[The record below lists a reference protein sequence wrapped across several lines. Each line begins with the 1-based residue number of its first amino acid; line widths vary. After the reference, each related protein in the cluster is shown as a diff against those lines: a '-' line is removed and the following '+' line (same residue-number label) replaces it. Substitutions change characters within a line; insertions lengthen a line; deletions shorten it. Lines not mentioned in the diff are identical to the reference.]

1 MPFKPSAVTPLSA
14 PRVRSVN
21 VGTARPM
28 LASGRRVLSAIG
40 KQAVSGP
47 VAVGRLGLA
56 GDEQADLSVHGG
68 LDKAVY
74 AYPAEHAA
82 FWQARRRE
90 HGVSLFDEALP
101 GGFVGENLSLEGLL
115 EPQVWIGDEL
125 HFPGCVLRVTAPREP
140 CYKFNAVMGYNQAA
154 RDMVQAL
161 CSGFYLAVDVPGTI
175 AAGQTFTL
183 VPGRRALGIPQAFA
197 AKRIKHLR

>member
-1 MPFKPSAVTPLSA
+1 M
-14 PRVRSVN
+14 RSVN
-21 VGTARPM
+21 VGIARPLM
-28 LASGRRVLSAIG
+28 AGGRRVLSGIG
-40 KQAVSGP
+40 KQAVAGP

-56 GDEQADLSVHGG
+56 GDEQADLSAHGG

-101 GGFVGENLSLEGLL
+101 PGFFGENFTLEGLL
-115 EPQVWIGDEL
+115 EPQVWVGDEL
-125 HFPGCVLRVTAPREP
+125 HFPTCVLRVTAPREP
-140 CYKFNAVMGYNQAA
+140 CFKFNAVMGYPQAA
-154 RDMVQAL
+154 RDMVLAG
-161 CSGFYLAVDVPGTI
+161 CCGFYLAVDQPGTI
-175 AAGQTFTL
+175 AAGQAFTL
-183 VPGRRALGIPQAFA
+183 VPGRRALGIPQTFA

>member
-1 MPFKPSAVTPLSA
+1 MNPDAVTCRL
-14 PRVRSVN
+14 RSVN
-21 VGTARPM
+21 VGAARPL
-28 LASGRRVLSAIG
+28 LAGGRRFLSGIG
-40 KQAVSGP
+40 KQAVTGP

-90 HGVSLFDEALP
+90 HGVSLFDELLP
-101 GGFVGENLSLEGLL
+101 PGFVGENLSLEGML
-115 EPQVWIGDEL
+115 EPQVWVGDEL
-125 HFPGCVLRVTAPREP
+125 HFPACVLRVTAPREP
-140 CYKFNAVMGYNQAA
+140 CFKFNAVMGYAQAA
-154 RDMVQAL
+154 RDMSLAG
-161 CSGFYLAVDVPGTI
+161 CCGFYLAVDVPGSI

-197 AKRIKHLR
+197 AKRVKHLR

>member
-1 MPFKPSAVTPLSA
+1 VKDGI
-14 PRVRSVN
+14 VRSVN
-21 VGTARPM
+21 VGIARPLM
-28 LASGRRVLSAIG
+28 AGRRRVLSGIG

-47 VAVGRLGLA
+47 VAVARLGLA

-82 FWQARRRE
+82 FWQARRQE
-90 HGVSLFDEALP
+90 HGVSLFDEAVP
-101 GGFVGENLSLEGLL
+101 GGFVGENLTLQGLL
-115 EPQVWIGDEL
+115 EPQVWVGDEL

-140 CYKFNAVMGYNQAA
+140 CFKFNAIMGYPQAA
-154 RDMVQAL
+154 RDMVL
-161 CSGFYLAVDVPGTI
+161 SGRSGFYLAVDVPGTI
-175 AAGQTFTL
+175 EAGQAFTL
-183 VPGRRALGIPQAFA
+183 VPGRRALGIPQALA

>member
-1 MPFKPSAVTPLSA
+1 VKDGTG
-14 PRVRSVN
+14 RSVN
-21 VGTARPM
+21 VGIARPLM
-28 LASGRRVLSAIG
+28 AGGRRVLSGIG
-40 KQAVSGP
+40 KQAVAGP

-90 HGVSLFDEALP
+90 HGVSLFDEVLP
-101 GGFVGENLSLEGLL
+101 GGFVGENLTLEGLL
-115 EPQVWIGDEL
+115 EPQVWVGDEL
-125 HFPGCVLRVTAPREP
+125 HFPDCVLRVTAPREP
-140 CYKFNAVMGYNQAA
+140 CFKFNAVMGYAQAA
-154 RDMVQAL
+154 RDMVLAG
-161 CSGFYLAVDVPGTI
+161 CCGFYLAVDRPGSI
-175 AAGQTFTL
+175 EAGHGFTL